1 MIFLVGSVL
10 MLETG
15 CYSDH
20 ITHGPFKVL
29 KDIDQVEVSKL
40 FIADQE
46 KEEDFDPEWIDK
58 YAMISWLSNNGYIS
72 DMENVGSWYLG
83 SYNFEPVKE

>member
-1 MIFLVGSVL
+1 MIFPTGSVL

-20 ITHGPFKVL
+20 ITHV
-29 KDIDQVEVSKL
+29 
-40 FIADQE
+40 E

-72 DMENVGSWYLG
+72 YMENVGSWYLG
-83 SYNFEPVKE
+83 SYNFEPVKV